1 MTSTSAFTS
10 TRADAAAPSKGARIA
25 GLIVSGLVVLFLL
38 FDSVIHLLNTSQVQE
53 AMTDL
58 GFDPSLNRVFGIV
71 LLVCLIAYVIPRVVD
86 PRRGTAHRLPRWRGR
101 DEPAHRTADREHDP
115 LPDLHRHL
123 RVGGRPV
130 AARPRGPADH
140 ADPARVTTTNGPT
153 SVTVKRGSSNSDFG
167 YVTV

>member
-53 AMTDL
+53 AMADL

-71 LLVCLIAYVIPRVVD
+71 LLVCLIAYVIPASSILGAVLLTGYLGGAVATNLLTEQPIVSTTLFPIYTGIFVWGGLWLRDLEVRRIM
-86 PRRGTAHRLPRWRGR
+86 PIRRG
-101 DEPAHRTADREHDP
+101 
-115 LPDLHRHL
+115 
-123 RVGGRPV
+123 
-130 AARPRGPADH
+130 
-140 ADPARVTTTNGPT
+140 
-153 SVTVKRGSSNSDFG
+153 
-167 YVTV
+167 

>member
-71 LLVCLIAYVIPRVVD
+71 LLVCLIAYVIPASSILGAVLLTGYLGGAVATNLLTEQPIVSTTLFPIYTGIFVWGGGLWLRDLEVRRIM
-86 PRRGTAHRLPRWRGR
+86 PIRRG
-101 DEPAHRTADREHDP
+101 
-115 LPDLHRHL
+115 
-123 RVGGRPV
+123 
-130 AARPRGPADH
+130 
-140 ADPARVTTTNGPT
+140 
-153 SVTVKRGSSNSDFG
+153 
-167 YVTV
+167 

>member
-71 LLVCLIAYVIPRVVD
+71 LLVCLIAYVIPASSILGAVLLTGYLGGAVATNLLTEQPIVSTTLFPIYTGIFVWGGLWLRDLEVRRIM
-86 PRRGTAHRLPRWRGR
+86 PIRRG
-101 DEPAHRTADREHDP
+101 
-115 LPDLHRHL
+115 
-123 RVGGRPV
+123 
-130 AARPRGPADH
+130 
-140 ADPARVTTTNGPT
+140 
-153 SVTVKRGSSNSDFG
+153 
-167 YVTV
+167 